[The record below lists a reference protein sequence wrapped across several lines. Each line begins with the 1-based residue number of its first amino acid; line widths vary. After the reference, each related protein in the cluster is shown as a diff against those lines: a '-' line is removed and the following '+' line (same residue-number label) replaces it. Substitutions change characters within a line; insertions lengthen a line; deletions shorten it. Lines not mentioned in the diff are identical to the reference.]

1 VRFLGFIDEGNE
13 CIRIT
18 EYVPNGTLRQH
29 LHDQHKRILDFNQR
43 IVIALDVAIALT
55 YLHLSCGQAVI
66 CYNLKTSNILLTES
80 YRAKVCCSILSE
92 SGYVMPAS
100 GAVGYSDPEYLRT
113 FELTAKSD
121 VYSFG
126 IILLE
131 ILSSHGP
138 QDWNVLMNHQNS
150 SSWTMERV
158 VQWALEKFYDDLMNE
173 VLDYRMEDRVA
184 GEVLRDWL
192 SLALS
197 CVAPRGN
204 DRPSIEVVGERLW
217 KIWKD
222 HRRNI
227 GETHEYQ
234 GSWEEFVEQE
244 GILRHQKSAPKRIW
258 GPSAAE
264 EEWSGYIKQI
274 ELVQQGYSR
283 SASFDDMTVSPR

>member
-1 VRFLGFIDEGNE
+1 MCL
-13 CIRIT
+13 
-18 EYVPNGTLRQH
+18 
-29 LHDQHKRILDFNQR
+29 
-43 IVIALDVAIALT
+43 LT
-55 YLHLSCGQAVI
+55 GQAVI

-158 VQWALEKFYDDLMNE
+158 VQWVSFKPDQIAVKYWL
-173 VLDYRMEDRVA
+173 
-184 GEVLRDWL
+184 LRIIL
-192 SLALS
+192 
-197 CVAPRGN
+197 
-204 DRPSIEVVGERLW
+204 VV
-217 KIWKD
+217 
-222 HRRNI
+222 
-227 GETHEYQ
+227 
-234 GSWEEFVEQE
+234 
-244 GILRHQKSAPKRIW
+244 
-258 GPSAAE
+258 
-264 EEWSGYIKQI
+264 
-274 ELVQQGYSR
+274 
-283 SASFDDMTVSPR
+283 